1 MISVTTKGD
10 FKNFNKFVKHMSRRD
25 YLKIVEKYARMG
37 VEALSEATPIDTGET
52 ASLWDYE
59 IYTTKRSTK
68 IVWTNDNITR
78 DGTPIPILLQF
89 GHATKD
95 GGYVEGIDFI
105 NPALAPVFKKM
116 VKQVWKEVTSY

>member
-116 VKQVWKEVTSY
+116 VEQVWKEVTNY

>member
-25 YLKIVEKYARMG
+25 YLEIVEKYARMG

-52 ASLWDYE
+52 ASLWNYE
-59 IYTTKRSTK
+59 IYTTNRSTK
-68 IVWTNDNITR
+68 IVWTNDNVTR

-116 VKQVWKEVTSY
+116 VEQVWKEVTSY

>member
-68 IVWTNDNITR
+68 IVWTNDNVTR
-78 DGTPIPILLQF
+78 DGTPIPVLLQF

-116 VKQVWKEVTSY
+116 AEQVWKEVTSY

>member
-89 GHATKD
+89 GHATKN

-116 VKQVWKEVTSY
+116 VEQVWKEVTSY

>member
-52 ASLWDYE
+52 ASLWDYK

-68 IVWTNDNITR
+68 IVWTNDNVTK

-89 GHATKD
+89 GHATKN

-116 VKQVWKEVTSY
+116 VEQVWKEVTSY

>member
-52 ASLWDYE
+52 ASQWDYE
-59 IYTTKRSTK
+59 IHTTKGSTK
-68 IVWTNDNITR
+68 IVWTNDNVTK

-105 NPALAPVFKKM
+105 NPALAPVFKNM
-116 VKQVWKEVTSY
+116 VEQVWKEVTSY

>member
-68 IVWTNDNITR
+68 IVWTNDNVTR

-116 VKQVWKEVTSY
+116 VEQVWKEVTSY

>member
-10 FKNFNKFVKHMSRRD
+10 FRNFNKFVKNMSRRD
-25 YLKIVEKYARMG
+25 YLKIVEKYARLG

-52 ASLWDYE
+52 ASQWDYE
-59 IYTTKRSTK
+59 IYTTKRTTK
-68 IVWTNDNITR
+68 IIWTNDNVTR

-95 GGYVEGIDFI
+95 GGFVQGIDFI
-105 NPALAPVFKKM
+105 NPAMAPVFEKM
-116 VKQVWKEVTSY
+116 VEQVWKEVTSY

>member
-68 IVWTNDNITR
+68 IIWTNDNVTR

-116 VKQVWKEVTSY
+116 VEQVWKEVTSY

>member
-52 ASLWDYE
+52 ASLWDYK

-68 IVWTNDNITR
+68 IVWTNDNVTR

-116 VKQVWKEVTSY
+116 VEQVWKEVTSY

>member
-52 ASLWDYE
+52 ASLWDYK
-59 IYTTKRSTK
+59 IYNTKRSTK
-68 IVWTNDNITR
+68 IVWTNDNVTR
-78 DGTPIPILLQF
+78 DGTPIPVLLQF

-116 VKQVWKEVTSY
+116 AEQVWKEVTSY

>member
-10 FKNFNKFVKHMSRRD
+10 FKKFNKFVKHMSRRD
-25 YLKIVEKYARMG
+25 YLKIVEKYARLG

-52 ASLWDYE
+52 ASKWNYE

-68 IVWTNDNITR
+68 IIWTNDNVTR

-95 GGYVEGIDFI
+95 GGFVEGIDFI
-105 NPALAPVFKKM
+105 NPAMAPVFDKLLE
-116 VKQVWKEVTSY
+116 QVWKEVTSY

>member
-116 VKQVWKEVTSY
+116 VEQVWKEVTSY

>member
-1 MISVTTKGD
+1 MISVATKGD
-10 FKNFNKFVKHMSRRD
+10 FKKFNKFVKCMSRRD

-68 IVWTNDNITR
+68 IVWTNDNVTR
-78 DGTPIPILLQF
+78 DGTPIHILLQF

-105 NPALAPVFKKM
+105 NPALAPVLKKM
-116 VKQVWKEVTSY
+116 AKQVWKEVTSY

>member
-25 YLKIVEKYARMG
+25 YLKIVEKYARLG
-37 VEALSEATPIDTGET
+37 VEALADATPMDTGET

-68 IVWTNDNITR
+68 IIWTNDNVTK

-95 GGYVEGIDFI
+95 GGFVEGIDFI
-105 NPALAPVFKKM
+105 NPALAPVFEKM
-116 VKQVWKEVTSY
+116 VEQVWKEVTRY

>member
-25 YLKIVEKYARMG
+25 YLKIVERYARMG

-52 ASLWDYE
+52 ASLWDYK
-59 IYTTKRSTK
+59 IYTTNRSTK

-116 VKQVWKEVTSY
+116 VEQVWKEVTSY

>member
-52 ASLWDYE
+52 ASLWGYK

-68 IVWTNDNITR
+68 IVWTNDNVTK

-116 VKQVWKEVTSY
+116 VEQVWKEVTSY

>member
-10 FKNFNKFVKHMSRRD
+10 FRNFNKFVKNMSRRD
-25 YLKIVEKYARMG
+25 YLKIVEKYARLG

-52 ASLWDYE
+52 ASQWGYE
-59 IYTTKRSTK
+59 IYTTKRTTK
-68 IVWTNDNITR
+68 IIWTNDNVTR

-95 GGYVEGIDFI
+95 GGFVQGIDFI
-105 NPALAPVFKKM
+105 NPAMAPVFEKM
-116 VKQVWKEVTSY
+116 VEQVWKEVTSY

>member
-37 VEALSEATPIDTGET
+37 AEALSEATPIDTGET

-116 VKQVWKEVTSY
+116 VEQVWKEVTSY